1 MWSRQDSRITEIY
14 ELLESGLEAK
24 ALARLKALEADAQ
37 SYSLELN
44 LRLASLCTLFAERGL
59 KSAQHYLSAVKTS
72 RPLFIALS
80 AETRALQSQ
89 VRQSQNQAESSLK
102 LLKRVIESND
112 ALTCYHGAR
121 ALMLLGESR
130 RAQKVLETFS
140 PNKLPV
146 CFQWRY
152 WSLVGELLAQRSQF
166 KKAIQAFDT
175 SLNLAPDP
183 NKPLERF
190 SIAELWLHMSRP
202 DEALRVLGDEVP
214 TLDDLAELV
223 RGFYL
228 FGVAKR
234 QLGQLHEALSF
245 LQRARVLAQDV
256 GELPFEL
263 LQELARLH
271 AALGQVDEALA
282 TYGSALDSVP
292 AANRSA
298 LEHEYARALKD
309 FGHFNDAETALRN
322 VLAEARYSH
331 RAAASAELAEV
342 SYFLGKFSR
351 VKPLAEY
358 AIRGGVV
365 GPACLSLGRVALE
378 YFHLEEAEA
387 WLEQAASASAT
398 GEPLWLSAQLLLTET
413 FAHKV
418 DTQPER
424 LKNYAERALSYL
436 PAQDPWIATLESYV
450 ARADK
455 ILAGQS
461 RIVN

>member
-1 MWSRQDSRITEIY
+1 MWSRQDSRLTEVY
-14 ELLESGLEAK
+14 NLLESGLEAE
-24 ALARLKALEADAQ
+24 ALARLQKLAADAAG
-37 SYSLELN
+37 YSLELN
-44 LRLASLCTLFAERGL
+44 LRLASLSTLFAERGL

-80 AETRALQSQ
+80 AETKALQSQ
-89 VRQSQNQAESSLK
+89 VGQSQNQAGSSLK
-102 LLKRVIESND
+102 LLKRALESND
-112 ALTCYHGAR
+112 VLTRYHGAR
-121 ALMLLGESR
+121 ALSLSGDNR
-130 RAQKVLETFS
+130 RAQEVLETLHPS
-140 PNKLPV
+140 RLPI
-146 CFQWRY
+146 CFRWRY
-152 WSLVGELLAQRSQF
+152 WSLLGELLAQRSQF
-166 KKAIQAFDT
+166 KKAIQAFEQ
-175 SLNLAPDP
+175 SLNLAPET

-190 SIAELWLHMSRP
+190 SMAELWLHLSRP
-202 DEALRVLGDEVP
+202 DEALKVLGDEVP

-234 QLGQLHEALSF
+234 QLGQLHEALGF
-245 LQRARVLAQDV
+245 LQRAKALAQEV

-263 LQELARLH
+263 LQEVARLH
-271 AALGQVDEALA
+271 AALGQVEEALA
-282 TYGSALDSVP
+282 TYKSALDSVP
-292 AANRSA
+292 AVNRSA

-309 FGHFNDAETALRN
+309 FGHFNDAETALRS
-322 VLAEARYSH
+322 VLSEARYPH

-342 SYFLGKFSR
+342 SYFLGKFNR

-387 WLEQAASASAT
+387 WLEQAASASAK
-398 GEPLWLSAQLLLTET
+398 GEPLWLSAQLLLAET
-413 FAHKV
+413 FAHKA

-424 LKNYAERALSYL
+424 LKDYAERALGYL
-436 PAQDPWIATLESYV
+436 PAQDPWIATLESYI